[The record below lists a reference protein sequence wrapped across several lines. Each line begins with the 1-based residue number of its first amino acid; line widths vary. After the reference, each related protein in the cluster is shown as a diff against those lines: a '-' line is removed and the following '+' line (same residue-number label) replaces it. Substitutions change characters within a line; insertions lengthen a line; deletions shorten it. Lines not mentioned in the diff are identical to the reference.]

1 MPTPTVLDL
10 PETPDLLQQKQS
22 VSFQSQSASTRF
34 YYMDSMRSILMM
46 LGVVLHGA
54 LIYSSGDHWIVSDS
68 HKSEFFAILDSV
80 IHAFRMPAFFIIA
93 GFFSMMSLKKYGIGT
108 FTRVRLTRILV
119 PLFCTALFINSIE
132 LYFRSTILQHNP
144 MTVTHFLTQ
153 VLPQKWI
160 AGEWVSHL
168 WFLLTL
174 VQFFAVGIIL
184 FALKNHFS
192 RFSHF
197 DRYLGG
203 LRKNCY
209 FLFLLPLA
217 DISWSVAAR
226 LAPDIFHGSLFCGFL
241 NLEDFMIYLP
251 YYLVGLWL
259 FHDRL
264 LQNEFHTIARWEWGA
279 LVLAILTHHLLENAH
294 GLSQESFLRI
304 YSTGLIFALSSHIC
318 YVLFYK
324 FMNRDSPVF
333 RYLSD
338 ASYSIYLFHH
348 LCVIVIGYL
357 LLNVQIAIGY
367 KFLTVEL
374 ATIAITLSIH
384 HFLILRIK
392 TLRFMFNGK

>member
-1 MPTPTVLDL
+1 MTPPTVQDLPAALDL
-10 PETPDLLQQKQS
+10 RQQNVPASSEKQT
-22 VSFQSQSASTRF
+22 ATARF
-34 YYMDSMRSILMM
+34 YYLDSMRSILMM

-68 HKSEFFAILDSV
+68 HKSEFFTILDSV

-93 GFFSMMSLKKYGIGT
+93 GFFSMMSLKKYGVRT
-108 FTRVRLTRILV
+108 FLHVRLTRILV
-119 PLFCTALFINSIE
+119 PLFFTAVLINSLE
-132 LYFRSTILQHNP
+132 LYFRTTILQNTP

-153 VLPQKWI
+153 VLPREWI

-174 VQFFAVGIIL
+174 IQFFAVGIAL
-184 FALKNHFS
+184 FALKNQFS
-192 RFSHF
+192 RLPHF
-197 DRYLGG
+197 ERSVSS

-209 FLFLLPLA
+209 FLLLLPIS
-217 DISWSVAAR
+217 DITWSVAAR
-226 LAPDIFHGSLFCGFL
+226 LAPDIFHGSLFCGLL
-241 NLEDFMIYLP
+241 NLEDFMVYLP
-251 YYLVGLWL
+251 YFLVGLWL

-264 LQNEFHTIARWEWGA
+264 LQDEFHSIARWEWGA
-279 LVLAILTHHLLENAH
+279 LVLSVLTHHLLENAH
-294 GLSQESFLRI
+294 GLNQESFLRI

-324 FMNRDSPVF
+324 FMNRDSQVF

-357 LLNVQIAIGY
+357 LLNAQIAIGY
-367 KFLTVEL
+367 KFLMVEL
-374 ATIAITLSIH
+374 GTISITLAIH
-384 HFLILRIK
+384 HFLILRFK